1 MNASQKLYKLEVTVI
16 SHLTEKSLARKT
28 VQKPDIQA
36 YYGDHWLFTNIEK
49 KATLDIEIFQ

>member
-1 MNASQKLYKLEVTVI
+1 MSIKRFNLIKKGQTIFKRSGNN
-16 SHLTEKSLARKT
+16 
-28 VQKPDIQA
+28 QA